1 MNLCFPLSR
10 EIFLRDRPDIIG
22 RYFFANRT
30 APLYRTN
37 SHRHQKTGAL
47 YLTIADFI
55 TAERALHSINGT
67 VFRNNASDIA
77 MLKSF
82 P

>member
-1 MNLCFPLSR
+1 M
-10 EIFLRDRPDIIG
+10 RDRPDIIG

-55 TAERALHSINGT
+55 TAERALHSNNGT
-67 VFRNNASDIA
+67 VFRNIASDIA